1 MSYDPN
7 GPWIRTVSPDSL
19 FTGVTPDKVLD
30 IAQHICDR
38 PHHYAKSV
46 VPAVYRALVRRGACT
61 EAEAAVG
68 VSQILKLRKKLMSKK
83 VTA

>member
-19 FTGVTPDKVLD
+19 FTGATADKVLD

-38 PHHYAKSV
+38 PHRYAKSV
-46 VPAVYRALVRRGACT
+46 VPAVYRALVRLSVCT
-61 EAEAAVG
+61 EAEAVVG
-68 VSQILKLRKKLMSKK
+68 VSEVLKLRKKLMTKE
-83 VTA
+83 VA

>member
-1 MSYDPN
+1 MSNDPN

-19 FTGVTPDKVLD
+19 FARMTDEKLLDLAQRVCDK
-30 IAQHICDR
+30 
-38 PHHYAKSV
+38 PHHHAKSM
-46 VPAVYRALVRRGACT
+46 VPAVYRALVRLGACT

-68 VSQILKLRKKLMSKK
+68 VSQILNLRKKLMSKK

>member
-30 IAQHICDR
+30 IAQNVCDR
-38 PHHYAKSV
+38 PHRYAKSV
-46 VPAVYRALVRRGACT
+46 VPAAYRALVRLGVCT
-61 EAEAAVG
+61 EAEAVVG
-68 VSQILKLRKKLMSKK
+68 VSEVLKLRKKLMNKEVK
-83 VTA
+83 A

>member
-1 MSYDPN
+1 MSNDPS

-46 VPAVYRALVRRGACT
+46 VPAVYRALVRLGVCT
-61 EAEAAVG
+61 EAEAVVG
-68 VSQILKLRKKLMSKK
+68 VSEVLKLRKKLMSKE

>member
-7 GPWIRTVSPDSL
+7 GPRIRTISPDSL

-46 VPAVYRALVRRGACT
+46 IPAVYRALVRLNVCT
-61 EAEAAVG
+61 EAEAIVG
-68 VSQILKLRKKLMSKK
+68 VSEVLKLREKLMRKK
-83 VTA
+83 VKA